1 MELKLRAKSV
11 YGRVLIYPVCETSN
25 LLIRLTGHKTFD
37 DSDLF
42 IIERLGYTVSWEA
55 EYVPRGVAV

>member
-37 DSDLF
+37 ETDMFVL
-42 IIERLGYTVSWEA
+42 ERLGYSVSWEA
-55 EYVPRGVAV
+55 EILEAAS